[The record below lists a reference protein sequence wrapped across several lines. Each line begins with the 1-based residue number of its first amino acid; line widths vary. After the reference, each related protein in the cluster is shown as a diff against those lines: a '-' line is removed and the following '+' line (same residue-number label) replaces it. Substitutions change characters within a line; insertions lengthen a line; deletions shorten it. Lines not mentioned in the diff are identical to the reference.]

1 MVRLLKKI
9 RFTIIFTHTFEYRK
23 RALVIYTF
31 FSHFAEYKRAFD
43 KDHALN
49 GKKLALSRLPV
60 QVNYLGIP
68 AKGNRLN
75 GKRKTHEICIL
86 KFQRVKIVYQCL
98 DVFFDLTAFLEH
110 YRISGTSNNTAAGRE
125 PSAYEKP

>member
-1 MVRLLKKI
+1 M
-9 RFTIIFTHTFEYRK
+9 
-23 RALVIYTF
+23 
-31 FSHFAEYKRAFD
+31 
-43 KDHALN
+43 N

-75 GKRKTHEICIL
+75 GGKNHEICIL

-98 DVFFDLTAFLEH
+98 DVFFNLTAFLEH